1 MKTAK
6 NAKNSKK
13 NSGETPA
20 FLGVLS
26 ALAVGIVKWT

>member
-6 NAKNSKK
+6 NAKK

-20 FLGVLS
+20 FPGVLG